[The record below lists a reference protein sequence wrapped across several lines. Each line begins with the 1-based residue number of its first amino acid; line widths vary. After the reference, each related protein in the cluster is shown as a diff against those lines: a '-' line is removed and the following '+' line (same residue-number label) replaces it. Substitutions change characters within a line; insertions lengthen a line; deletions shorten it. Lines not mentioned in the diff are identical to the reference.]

1 MSTQCT
7 LCFPDDGTAK
17 EDTIPLD
24 GMPRED
30 HRDKDEVLEERAGT
44 GANQGIYRSG
54 SINNAGIYLT
64 TFMGTHRIACHYDGP
79 EGSSTALF
87 HLPL

>member
-1 MSTQCT
+1 MSTQCI

-17 EDTIPLD
+17 EDTTPLD

-30 HRDKDEVLEERAGT
+30 HRDKDEVLEARAGT

-54 SINNAGIYLT
+54 SINNPGEKSAV
-64 TFMGTHRIACHYDGP
+64 GTRYNVQLSNKKSCVSP
-79 EGSSTALF
+79 
-87 HLPL
+87 